1 MLCDTVEA
9 AARTLGD
16 NSAKA
21 YSDFV
26 DRMIEGKNKEGQF
39 DEADISIADL
49 LAVGEALKTYLAQ
62 MYHERIAY
70 PTKLRRRLSSSR

>member
-16 NSAKA
+16 NSAKT
-21 YSDFV
+21 YSAFV
-26 DRMIEGKNKEGQF
+26 DRMIEGKKQEGQF

-49 LAVGEALKTYLAQ
+49 LAIGEALKTYLAQ
-62 MYHERIAY
+62 MYHERVAY
-70 PTKLRRRLSSSR
+70 PTKLRRRLPTTR